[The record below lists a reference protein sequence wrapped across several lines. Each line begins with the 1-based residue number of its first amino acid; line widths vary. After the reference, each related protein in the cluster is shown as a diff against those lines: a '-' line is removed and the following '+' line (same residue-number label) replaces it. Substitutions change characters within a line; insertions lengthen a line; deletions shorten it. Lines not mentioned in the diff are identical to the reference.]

1 VSAKKTVSDDDSA
14 LFRDAVGEVK
24 SVQSDRVDLSAQ
36 KPKSKAAA
44 ATPSKNA
51 DDRSVMAALLDDL
64 SENDLLE
71 TGDHLA
77 YTAEGVQRSVLRKLR
92 SGRYSLQ
99 ADIDLHG
106 YTVEQARLVLSEFLK
121 ESRDKRHL
129 CVRVIHGKGRKQ
141 AQQAPRLKPA
151 VNQWLQRNKW
161 VLAFCSARNCDG
173 GTGAVYVLLR
183 KNTNTIV

>member
-1 VSAKKTVSDDDSA
+1 
-14 LFRDAVGEVK
+14 
-24 SVQSDRVDLSAQ
+24 VQSDRVDLSQQQA
-36 KPKSKAAA
+36 KPKVP
-44 ATPSKNA
+44 ATPSKTA

-77 YTAEGVQRSVLRKLR
+77 YTADGVQRSVLRKLR
-92 SGRYSLQ
+92 SGRYSIQ

-106 YTVEQARLVLSEFLK
+106 YTVEQARIELAEFLK
-121 ESRDKRHL
+121 VSREKRHL
-129 CVRVIHGKGRKQ
+129 CVRIIHGKGRKQ
-141 AQQAPRLKPA
+141 AQQAPKLKPA

-161 VLAFCSARNCDG
+161 VLAFCSARSCDG

-183 KNTNTIV
+183 KA